1 MILFIVMKKN
11 KNKKYFKPSQKGAV
25 SRPMERAY
33 LLRYHDEESSSIQN
47 EGPFSSKKDALI
59 VLNTYLKDG
68 ICSWIVAYN
77 E

>member
-1 MILFIVMKKN
+1 VITKKN
-11 KNKKYFKPSQKGAV
+11 NKRYFKTSQGDAV
-25 SRPMERAY
+25 SKPMERAY

-47 EGPFSSKKDALI
+47 EGPFSSEKDALR
-59 VLNTYLKDG
+59 VLSTYLKDG